1 MAYCEFC
8 PLKEACLE
16 IDEYL
21 ETRRSTDEKAR
32 QVLEAA
38 RTILT
43 IEATDY
49 SNLCPD
55 QLPSVVRENT
65 DGTGGYL
72 IVCSDHDRQGIA
84 NYLLSIGVPVGADII
99 SEDQFDEQYPWIS
112 LVDRLK
118 ER

>member
-1 MAYCEFC
+1 MAYCEYC
-8 PLKEACLE
+8 PLKEACLQ
-16 IDEYL
+16 IDDYL
-21 ETRRSTDEKAR
+21 ETRRPTDEKER

-43 IEATDY
+43 IEATDF
-49 SNLCPD
+49 SNPCPD
-55 QLPSVVRENT
+55 QLPSVVRENI
-65 DGTGGYL
+65 DGSGDYL
-72 IVCSDHDRQGIA
+72 LVCSDQDRQGIVE
-84 NYLLSIGVPVGADII
+84 YLLTFGVPVGAEVI